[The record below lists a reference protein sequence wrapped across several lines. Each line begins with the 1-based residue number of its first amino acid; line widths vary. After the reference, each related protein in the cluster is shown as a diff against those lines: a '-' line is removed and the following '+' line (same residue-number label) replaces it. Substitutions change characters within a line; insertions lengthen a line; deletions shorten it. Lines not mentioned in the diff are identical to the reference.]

1 MTSVN
6 LEGFIDDGKQEGREG
21 IYWMEIKC
29 IYCLKEK
36 ISNKFRKREHVIPQM
51 FGRFKNNLIL
61 RGFVCDNCNQ
71 YFGDNL
77 ELALGR
83 DTIEGIIMR
92 AKLGMINKELP
103 KKYERLKFK
112 ITSGEHKGK
121 IAKLIISKN
130 GELQLKKELQV
141 GIFNKDKQEYDY
153 FEPGNIPDPKQLKER
168 GYVGAKINLIAS
180 RDKEISYLMNFLKE
194 KGLHIKL
201 GNEMDSSNNIEKIEK
216 VNVEGTIKIDPIIY
230 RAFSKIAF
238 NYLAYNT
245 DKEFVL
251 KEDFDGIRNFIRYG
265 KGNTEDYFNVN
276 EPSILYK
283 DRILKKYYKG
293 KKVTN
298 GHLIILE
305 WRGSKIISK
314 ISIFNLTTYLVKL
327 CANFKGIFRPL
338 NRGHHFDIISK
349 EVNSLISENPLL
361 IP

>member
-1 MTSVN
+1 VS
-6 LEGFIDDGKQEGREG
+6 
-21 IYWMEIKC
+21 IK
-29 IYCLKEK
+29 
-36 ISNKFRKREHVIPQM
+36 
-51 FGRFKNNLIL
+51 G
-61 RGFVCDNCNQ
+61 
-71 YFGDNL
+71 
-77 ELALGR
+77 
-83 DTIEGIIMR
+83 
-92 AKLGMINKELP
+92 
-103 KKYERLKFK
+103 
-112 ITSGEHKGK
+112 
-121 IAKLIISKN
+121 AKLIISKN

-153 FEPGNIPDPKQLKER
+153 FEPENIPNPKQLKER

-180 RDKEISYLMNFLKE
+180 RDKEVSYLMNFLKE
-194 KGLHIKL
+194 LHIKL

-230 RAFSKIAF
+230 RAISKIAF

-251 KEDFDGIRNFIRYG
+251 KEDFDGIRNF
-265 KGNTEDYFNVN
+265 
-276 EPSILYK
+276 
-283 DRILKKYYKG
+283 YKG

-327 CANFKGIFRPL
+327 CTNFKGIFRPL

-349 EVNSLISENPLL
+349 EVNSLISENRLL

>member
-1 MTSVN
+1 
-6 LEGFIDDGKQEGREG
+6 
-21 IYWMEIKC
+21 MEIKC

-36 ISNKFRKREHVIPQM
+36 NSNEFRKREHVIPQM
-51 FGRFKNNLIL
+51 FGRFKNNLVL
-61 RGFVCDNCNQ
+61 RNFVCDSCNK

-130 GELQLKKELQV
+130 GELQLKEELQV

-153 FEPGNIPDPKQLKER
+153 FEPKNIPESSQLKER
-168 GYVGAKINLIAS
+168 YYIGEKIDLIANT
-180 RDKEISYLMNFLKE
+180 DNEEKCLIDILKE
-194 KGLHIKL
+194 KGLGIKL
-201 GNEMDSSNNIEKIEK
+201 NNKIDSKNNIEKIEK
-216 VNVEGTIKIDPIIY
+216 VNILGTVKIDPIIY
-230 RAFSKIAF
+230 RAISKITF

-251 KEDFDGIRNFIRYG
+251 KKGFDGIRNFIRYG
-265 KGNTEDYFNVN
+265 KGKAEDYFEVN
-276 EPSILYK
+276 IPPILYDDK
-283 DRILKKYYKG
+283 IIRKLIKG
-293 KKVTN
+293 GKATN

-305 WRGSKIISK
+305 SRETKIISK
-314 ISIFNLTTYLVKL
+314 ISIFNLNTYLVKL
-327 CANFKGIFRPL
+327 CSDYEGIIRL
-338 NRGHHFDIISK
+338 INHGHCFDISSK
-349 EVNSLISENPLL
+349 KVNKLI
-361 IP
+361 IV